1 MEKRLPLKVSTRRK
15 ERTRRHSRK
24 KLTLKNAQLLSSPI
38 VNQYNPQHRCARE
51 SEVESAESSSPS
63 HRTFLPI
70 DTDSSNHRA
79 ESTPDLNSE
88 PGTQEL
94 DNTEQSNP
102 QHRCAH
108 ESEVERAESG
118 SPGHRM
124 FLPINIDSSYH
135 RAESTSDLYSESS
148 TEEMS
153 DVTYTCNS
161 RNINIFENLTQ
172 TTYNKIVDGPLHRMG
187 IHFSGLPFVTIFNG
201 NCSHVT
207 FLMRKIHTFRVLI
220 CDDALRV
227 SVTNGHKDIPD
238 RPSPIANGN
247 NDLEA
252 TRTDERITVDE
263 RRDES
268 MPCELIT
275 VPSTIS
281 NFAYPLSY
289 CIYMPSAL
297 VEITIKFR
305 PKPWIHIKCQ
315 SGLVRKFNC
324 LKTYEPTLYNKAGEL
339 EVVITNTK
347 HFVPGELPPPISPN
361 TLRRLIPSADA
372 FVSD

>member
-153 DVTYTCNS
+153 D
-161 RNINIFENLTQ
+161 
-172 TTYNKIVDGPLHRMG
+172 
-187 IHFSGLPFVTIFNG
+187 
-201 NCSHVT
+201 
-207 FLMRKIHTFRVLI
+207 
-220 CDDALRV
+220 
-227 SVTNGHKDIPD
+227 
-238 RPSPIANGN
+238 
-247 NDLEA
+247 A